1 MIVFIHVCAYGRT
14 SARGCA
20 PKQIIRNIKN
30 EPAVYEKQ
38 ARFSYAFRAKK
49 TEKTAGEI
57 LSPHGRFEARQR
69 EKRADTRRKKRAK
82 QRFYAKKIRRKKQIK
97 RLTGNVCCDII
108 NLRRIE
114 KRVYFPKIWNRFQI
128 KKRVFTKGKK
138 RKNPQKKVRNG

>member
-1 MIVFIHVCAYGRT
+1 MVNIRKRKMIVCIHVCAYGRT

-49 TEKTAGEI
+49 TSITSRKI
-57 LSPHGRFEARQR
+57 LSPQGRCKALQR

-82 QRFYAKKIRRKKQIK
+82 QRFYAKKI
-97 RLTGNVCCDII
+97 
-108 NLRRIE
+108 
-114 KRVYFPKIWNRFQI
+114 
-128 KKRVFTKGKK
+128 
-138 RKNPQKKVRNG
+138 

>member
-1 MIVFIHVCAYGRT
+1 MIVCIHVCAYGRT
-14 SARGCA
+14 SARGRA

-49 TEKTAGEI
+49 TEKTAGKI

-82 QRFYAKKIRRKKQIK
+82 QRFYAKKNLKNSSKKTDQTLDRK
-97 RLTGNVCCDII
+97 RL
-108 NLRRIE
+108 L
-114 KRVYFPKIWNRFQI
+114 
-128 KKRVFTKGKK
+128 
-138 RKNPQKKVRNG
+138 